1 MASIAH
7 MPVVLGPCP
16 RCKPHGSASLMASFP
31 YFFVILTP
39 PSYYCSF
46 LTETSSAASQD
57 KQQHTRH
64 LWGVPLPRSRHT
76 LPSCFSRAP
85 CLWMRTWVCHS
96 CADSLS
102 SASPLV
108 FPVLPRHTH
117 SAAPLPWDSQ
127 LLKAPGLLII
137 WHLILISLFMQLLQ
151 DSTYCPLEWLLLWA
165 GLLVTMQ
172 FSFLLPHLLPWL
184 HSDSSITGTARLWH
198 FTLKWLWLTL
208 ARHVPPTCSGS
219 CVQED
224 YLSPC
229 VLEQPG
235 QHRSQLSSN
244 RKFNMWST
252 KKLKTS

>member
-1 MASIAH
+1 

-16 RCKPHGSASLMASFP
+16 RCQPHGSASLMASFP

-76 LPSCFSRAP
+76 LSTCLSRAP

-96 CADSLS
+96 CPDSLS

-117 SAAPLPWDSQ
+117 SAAPLPRDSQ
-127 LLKAPGLLII
+127 LLKAPCLLMI
-137 WHLILISLFMQLLQ
+137 WHLILISLFMRLLQ

-172 FSFLLPHLLPWL
+172 FNFLLPRLLPRL
-184 HSDSSITGTARLWH
+184 HSEFQHHWNCPSLTFHIEMIVVDPGRARFSRLLRKLCTGGLLEPLGFRAAWTA
-198 FTLKWLWLTL
+198 
-208 ARHVPPTCSGS
+208 
-219 CVQED
+219 
-224 YLSPC
+224 
-229 VLEQPG
+229 
-235 QHRSQLSSN
+235 
-244 RKFNMWST
+244 
-252 KKLKTS
+252 